1 MRAPTMKSMSETDS
15 EIRQPLQRRS
25 QEAYAR
31 VLQAGREILE
41 EEGIAGFTV
50 QAVSK
55 RAGVSVGS
63 IYLRAPSREALLLA
77 IHAQEMDRMDREEVW
92 LAPTSVPPG
101 GARAHIEQVVTKTSA
116 QMLANA
122 GILRAFMRRGPEDPE
137 IFVRGRAGSQRVAEQ
152 FEAALLV
159 VPRRLPSSRS
169 RNGRRLRVPDAL
181 LDDRPAHHSR
191 LGFRVDSA
199 APRRGLPRRARP
211 RRWDYLLGP
220 S

>member
-1 MRAPTMKSMSETDS
+1 MKPMSDTDS
-15 EIRQPLQRRS
+15 EIRRPLQKRS

-41 EEGIAGFTV
+41 EHGFPGFTV

-77 IHAQEMDRMDREEVW
+77 IHAQEMERMDHEEVW
-92 LAPTSVPPG
+92 LASTSIAPG
-101 GARAHIEQVVTKTSA
+101 GARAHIQEIVTKTSA

-122 GILRAFMRRGPEDPE
+122 AILRAFMRRGPEDPE
-137 IFVRGRAGSQRVAEQ
+137 IFVRGRAGSQRVAER
-152 FEAALLV
+152 FEAALLLCRDDIRH
-159 VPRRLPSSRS
+159 PAPETAADFAFRMLYSMTSRRITHGSDFEST
-169 RNGRRLRVPDAL
+169 
-181 LDDRPAHHSR
+181 RPLSDEEFVAE
-191 LGFRVDSA
+191 LA
-199 APRRGLPRRARP
+199 RAIA
-211 RRWDYLLGP
+211 DYLLGP